1 MLRLGQGSLM
11 VKFAVQNAYCIVP
24 VHTKDHQLLGIKWR
38 SAFYRDRVLPFGPRS
53 PPCIF
58 ICIADWVECI
68 VRQNY
73 DVTFLMHYFDDFH
86 PPGRQGSSVCQHNL
100 NRSIYCFS
108 NLGIPLHRDK
118 QDWPSM
124 CLTILGIDLDSLHLQ
139 ARLPL
144 DKFDRITALLEE
156 WPPSACLQ
164 GCTSRSLFLVPN
176 DQPAMC
182 FLLRWPPDSSQ
193 SGVLSWPS
201 LECSF
206 LQYPHWAP
214 LPDSEVSLDTSWAL
228 GYGVVFQGHCFLRA
242 ELRTQVSQ
250 SIE

>member
-1 MLRLGQGSLM
+1 MCVIPKRHQPGKWRLILDRSNPAGHCVNNGIAGQDYSLQNIKVDDIIVGMLRLGQGSLM

-38 SAFYRDRVLPFGPRS
+38 SAFYCDRVLPFGLRS

-68 VRQNY
+68 VKQSY

-86 PPGRQGSSVCQHNL
+86 PPGPLGSSVCQHNL
-100 NRSIYCFS
+100 NRSIYYFS

-118 QDWPSM
+118 QEGPSM

-139 ARLPL
+139 APLPQ

-164 GCTSRSLFLVPN
+164 GCTSRSLFLAPN
-176 DQPAMC
+176 DQPAMR
-182 FLLRWPPDSSQ
+182 FLLR
-193 SGVLSWPS
+193 
-201 LECSF
+201 
-206 LQYPHWAP
+206 
-214 LPDSEVSLDTSWAL
+214 
-228 GYGVVFQGHCFLRA
+228 
-242 ELRTQVSQ
+242 
-250 SIE
+250 